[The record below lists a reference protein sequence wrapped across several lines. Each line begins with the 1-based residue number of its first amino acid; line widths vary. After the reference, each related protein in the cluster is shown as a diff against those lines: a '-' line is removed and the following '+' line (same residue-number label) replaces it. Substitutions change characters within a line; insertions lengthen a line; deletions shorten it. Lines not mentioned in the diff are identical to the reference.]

1 MAHAKDATI
10 TIGYEDAVCVMTALD
25 YALCTQEAVAG
36 ESLKLLLSLVDRMT
50 ATFGF
55 DTERLDRLLQGKKV
69 PVDKAAF
76 PTRRMEA
83 RQQAWIKRV
92 REGRMTNFD

>member
-1 MAHAKDATI
+1 MNHAKDATI
-10 TIGYEDAVCVMTALD
+10 TISYEDAVCVMTALD
-25 YALCTQEAVAG
+25 YALCKQDAVAG
-36 ESLKLLLSLVDRMT
+36 EELKLLLSLVDRM
-50 ATFGF
+50 ASTFGF

-76 PTRRMEA
+76 PTRRMRA

-92 REGRMTNFD
+92 QDGRMTNFD

>member
-1 MAHAKDATI
+1 MEHAKDATI
-10 TIGYEDAVCVMTALD
+10 TISYDDAACVMTALD
-25 YALCTQEAVAG
+25 YALCHQEAVAG
-36 ESLKLLLSLVDRMT
+36 EELKMLLSLVDRMA

-76 PTRRMEA
+76 LTRRMRA

-92 REGRMTNFD
+92 QDGRMTNFD